1 MASDPRPRISPDEYL
16 ALERQAE
23 TKSEYLDGEI
33 FAMTGASRRH
43 NRIGL
48 NVAFTLDS
56 QLKAR
61 GREVYAI
68 DMRVRVSATGLYT
81 YPDVTV
87 VCGEPQFED
96 AEVDTL
102 LNPKVVIEVLSK
114 STEDYDRGTKFLHYR
129 ALPSLAEYLLV
140 AQDRVHVEHYVRQN
154 DSWVLTETDRVEDVI
169 ELPSVGARLALA
181 DAYDRAL

>member
-23 TKSEYLDGEI
+23 TKSEYLDGGI

-43 NRIGL
+43 NRISL
-48 NVAFTLDS
+48 NLSSLLDS
-56 QLKAR
+56 QLKTR
-61 GREVYAI
+61 GCEVYAI
-68 DMRVRVSATGLYT
+68 DMRVKVSTTGLYT
-81 YPDVTV
+81 YPDVV
-87 VCGEPQFED
+87 IACGQPQFED
-96 AEVDTL
+96 VEIDTL
-102 LNPKVVIEVLSK
+102 LNPRVVIEVLSK

-154 DSWVLTETDRVEDVI
+154 DSWLFTETDRAEDVI
-169 ELPSVGARLALA
+169 ELPSVAARLVLA
-181 DAYDRAL
+181 DVYDRAL